1 MEAAAPAIPVFRRDA
16 LAQSEQQQF
25 RALHGL
31 VEGLAEVP
39 TRLGV
44 VEAARRRIMEIAPP
58 DDAAALVGIDVRGD
72 VNQAGQKGDNIILQ
86 QTSPDDGVRRLAQHL
101 GRTPSPHSAH
111 RRTDGE
117 KSPTRSGAQKEE
129 MRCVEQTSARFTR
142 SSVRLTDARASVDG
156 D

>member
-58 DDAAALVGIDVRGD
+58 DDATALVGIDVRDD
-72 VNQAGQKGDNIILQ
+72 VNPAGQKGDDITLQ
-86 QTSPDDGVRRLAQHL
+86 HTPPDDGI
-101 GRTPSPHSAH
+101 
-111 RRTDGE
+111 
-117 KSPTRSGAQKEE
+117 
-129 MRCVEQTSARFTR
+129 
-142 SSVRLTDARASVDG
+142 
-156 D
+156 